1 MTTPFSSVLLYLLLL
16 ISTTAGAQDI
26 LQVGI
31 VDSPPYCIKGT
42 EGNWNGMTVELWRH
56 LADKEQLRYEW
67 VEYDNLEALKKGM
80 TSGEITVAVP
90 ADLSAELT
98 DSVRFLQHHYLT
110 TLGVARPQT
119 NTIWRTVRNFFSLQ
133 LLWIVLSLSALFIV
147 IGTIIYFIERNDNED
162 QFGGERTTLQGIGGG
177 FWWAGVTMT
186 TIGYGDKAP
195 VTLWGRVVA
204 MLWMLMAMAI
214 SASLTAAV
222 ISAVD
227 ARESVDFPDDLTGV
241 KVAVPDNSPAAQY
254 LKDRD
259 YKFTTFKGLEKS
271 LEAIKEQEYDM
282 VVGDVTAL
290 QYINNNTTNISTS
303 ITATN
308 SAPVAYAIM
317 VKEGTDLPERLDKQL
332 VKFILSPTY
341 RQIVKSY
348 GGGK

>member
-1 MTTPFSSVLLYLLLL
+1 
-16 ISTTAGAQDI
+16 
-26 LQVGI
+26 
-31 VDSPPYCIKGT
+31 
-42 EGNWNGMTVELWRH
+42 MTVELWRH

-67 VEYDNLEALKKGM
+67 VEYDNLEALKKGIAND
-80 TSGEITVAVP
+80 EITIAVP

-110 TLGVARPQT
+110 TLGVARPKT
-119 NTIWRTVRNFFSLQ
+119 NTIWNTVRNFFSLQ
-133 LLWIVLSLSALFIV
+133 LLWIILSLSAIFVI
-147 IGTIIYFIERNDNED
+147 IGTIIYFVERDENED
-162 QFGGERTTLQGIGGG
+162 QFGGDRTTLQGIGGG

-195 VTLWGRVVA
+195 KTLWGRVVA
-204 MLWMLMAMAI
+204 MLWMLLAMAI

-222 ISAVD
+222 INAVD

-241 KVAVPDNSPAAQY
+241 KVAVPENSPAEQY
-254 LKDRD
+254 LTDRD
-259 YKFTTFKGLEKS
+259 YRFTTFKGLEKS
-271 LEAIKEQEYDM
+271 MESIKEQQFDM

-290 QYINNNTTNISTS
+290 QYINNNRTNIQAS

-317 VKEGTDLPERLDKQL
+317 IKEGTDLPERLDKQL

-341 RQIVKSY
+341 RDIVKSY